1 MTTPIL
7 SDAQTVWPEA
17 KSVMPEWVPAPDS
30 ADVAPDEAAEGWATE
45 ALFEYYND

>member
-7 SDAQTVWPEA
+7 TDAHVVWPEA
-17 KSVMPEWVPAPDS
+17 KPVMPEWVPAPEDP
-30 ADVAPDEAAEGWATE
+30 APDEAAEGWATE